1 MTRRPI
7 PPAPRRAR
15 TGGAASWGLILTL
28 SISTWAQAAEP
39 DQVTMDLNQFLE
51 MYEAT
56 KNRPDKPEEA
66 PRAFAISS
74 ARYVGEVI
82 VEEDEALSAVFDTRM
97 HVEVLKEKGW
107 ARVPLLPATVA
118 VKSAKIGGQEA
129 PLVLENG
136 YYTLVTQRRGGFDV
150 ALQFAVQV
158 NTSKGSSGF
167 AFQLANSGATEV
179 SLSVPAEDA
188 LDFSVANARLQ
199 QDRVVG
205 KRRVVEATLP
215 SNGSLSVTWQKEI
228 PEAEAQDARI
238 YSTVNTL
245 VGIGEGVLR
254 AHTVVNETI
263 LFNEV
268 NQLSY
273 QIPADMTVLDV
284 QGSGLRDWTVDEDGE
299 LTAIL
304 NFAAEGSYTL
314 TLDLEKVVGDATDT
328 EVPIVQPLDAERSKG
343 FIGVQALGNLEL
355 AAGEVSGAASVD
367 VRTLPANII
376 GITGQPVLLGFK
388 YLGDDAQI
396 PLVIRD
402 HDEVDV
408 LVTLLDQASAT
419 TMFTAEGRRLTRVIY
434 QVRNNRRQFLR
445 LDLPEGAELWSA
457 SVAGKSVQPAAG
469 SDGRLLIPLVRSQA
483 SGGSLAA
490 FGVEVVYVESG
501 DGPDA
506 GGRGVFEGQLPR
518 ADAPTT
524 YVDWTV
530 YAPSQAKIQRRSRD
544 GSLRPVD
551 YLTRPLG
558 AADMLE
564 VQEDTRGYIQSAQI
578 QANAGSMGDGATP
591 VQVSLPIE
599 GQPIFFE
606 KLLALD
612 EELSVRFSYAKLK

>member
-1 MTRRPI
+1 MALLLAVSMAT
-7 PPAPRRAR
+7 
-15 TGGAASWGLILTL
+15 TAS
-28 SISTWAQAAEP
+28 AAEP
-39 DQVTMDLNQFLE
+39 DQVTMDLDQFLK
-51 MYEAT
+51 MYEET

-66 PRAFAISS
+66 PRHFAISS
-74 ARYVGEVI
+74 ARYNGEVI
-82 VEEDEALSAVFDTRM
+82 VEEDEAISAVFDTRM

-118 VKSAKIGGQEA
+118 VRSAKIGGQEA

-136 YYTLVTQRRGGFDV
+136 YYTLVTQKRGAFDV
-150 ALQFAVQV
+150 ELAFAVSV

-167 AFQLANSGATEV
+167 AFQLVNSGATEV
-179 SLSVPAEDA
+179 SLSVPAKDA
-188 LDFSVANARLQ
+188 LDFTVANARLQ

-205 KRRVVEATLP
+205 RRRVVEATLP

-228 PEAEAQDARI
+228 PEAEQQDVRI

-254 AHTVVNETI
+254 AHTVVTETI

-268 NQLSY
+268 DQLAF
-273 QIPADMTVLDV
+273 QIPAGMTVLDV
-284 QGSGLRDWTVDEDGE
+284 QGSGLRDWTVDDEGK
-299 LTAIL
+299 LTALL
-304 NFAAEGSYTL
+304 NFAAQGSYTL

-328 EVPIVQPLDAERSKG
+328 EVPLVQPLNVERSKG

-355 AAGEVSGAASVD
+355 AAGEVTGAAAVD

-388 YLGDDAQI
+388 YLGDEAQI
-396 PLVIRD
+396 PLIISD

-419 TMFTAEGRRLTRVIY
+419 TMFTAEGRRLTSVNY

-445 LDLPEGAELWSA
+445 LSLPEDAELWSA

-469 SDGRLLIPLVRSQA
+469 SDGKLLIPLVRSQA
-483 SGGSLAA
+483 TGGSLAA
-490 FGVEVVYVESG
+490 FAVEVVYVESG
-501 DGPDA
+501 EGPDA
-506 GGRGVFEGQLPR
+506 QGRGVFEGRLPI

-530 YAPSQAKIQRRSRD
+530 YAPSQAKINERSKD
-544 GSLRPVD
+544 GSLRPVE
-551 YLTRPLG
+551 YLTKPLG
-558 AADMLE
+558 ASGVLE
-564 VQEDTRGYIQSAQI
+564 VQDATGSFAKSAQMQSNI
-578 QANAGSMGDGATP
+578 GTLGEGATP
-591 VQVSLPIE
+591 VKVSLPIE
-599 GQPIFFE
+599 GQPVYFE

-612 EELSVRFSYAKLK
+612 EELSVRFAYSKLK